1 MIEYMFEALTDSE
14 LIDAIAAE
22 ARTSAISD
30 ARKYGAIAELERR
43 RNTGEHAKWACDDWD
58 SAAAEV
64 AAALNIGHARAGGEM
79 ELAVTLRDRLP
90 KVGALFLSGALNG
103 RRVWLIDQRTRLIT
117 DAEALAAIDAAI
129 ADRIVEWGPLS
140 EYKLTQ
146 ALDVWVDAI
155 DPGAQ
160 RRTRE
165 SARSRD
171 FTIGDDRA
179 SGTTPVWGRLFST
192 DAALLGERLDA
203 MARMVCEDDPRTL
216 PQRRAD
222 ALGALA
228 AGSTRLSCQCERTD
242 CPAVVDDGRASSVV
256 VHVVAEQESAQA
268 TADSRFHGEGS
279 DSAQDRE
286 RTGRRKAA
294 VILGGGTVPAPLL
307 AEFVARGA
315 KLRPVLPPRPE
326 PEPRYRPS
334 TALDEFVRTRDMT
347 CRAIGC
353 DRLAT
358 NADIDHTV
366 AYPAGATHPGNLK
379 CYCRI
384 HHLIKTFMP
393 GWSDR
398 QFADGTIAVTTPTG
412 HTYTTRPGIGLLFPE
427 WPAFTPAPT
436 STPLPPSAYRTLMM
450 PKRKRTRAQSRAG
463 RIRAERALNDVH
475 VAERNAP
482 PPF

>member
-1 MIEYMFEALTDSE
+1 MFESLDDAALVDT
-14 LIDAIAAE
+14 IAAE
-22 ARTSAISD
+22 ARASAVAD
-30 ARKYGAIAELERR
+30 ARKYAAIAELHRR
-43 RNTGEHAKWACDDWD
+43 RITGEHAHWACDDWD
-58 SAAAEV
+58 TAAAEI
-64 AAALNIGHARAGGEM
+64 AAALHIGHGRASGEM
-79 ELAVTLRDRLP
+79 DLAVTLRDRLP
-90 KVGALFLSGALNG
+90 EVAALFLSGELNG

-117 DAEALAAIDAAI
+117 DEEALAAVDSAI
-129 ADRIVEWGPLS
+129 AERIAEWGPLS

-155 DPGAQ
+155 DPGAV
-160 RRTRE
+160 RRSRE

-171 FTIGDDRA
+171 FTIGDDHK

-192 DAALLGERLDA
+192 DAALLRQRLDA

-228 AGSTRLSCQCERTD
+228 AGSTRLSCGCGRSD
-242 CPAVVDDGRASSVV
+242 CPAADDDGRAGSVV
-256 VHVVAEQESAQA
+256 VHVVAEQESTEA
-268 TADSRFHGEGS
+268 TCDPQFHGEGS
-279 DSAQDRE
+279 DSAQGQE
-286 RTGRRKAA
+286 TKGRQKAA
-294 VILGGGTVPAPLL
+294 LIFGGGIVPAPLL
-307 AEFVARGA
+307 AELLARGA
-315 KLRPVLPPRPE
+315 KLRPVVAPKPE

-347 CRAIGC
+347 CRASGC

-358 NADIDHTV
+358 HADIDHTV

-393 GWSDR
+393 GWSDQ
-398 QFADGTIAVTTPTG
+398 QFADGTVVVTTPTG
-412 HTYTTRPGIGLLFPE
+412 HAYTTRPGISLLFPE
-427 WPAFTPAPT
+427 WAASTPAPP
-436 STPLPPSAYRTLMM
+436 STPAAQSAHRTLMM
-450 PKRKRTRAQSRAG
+450 PKRKRTRTQSRAD
-463 RIRAERALNDVH
+463 RIRAERALNDDY